1 MAERGEAP
9 ADAAGGGGG
18 GGPAL
23 PPAPSPAPPPPSSSS
38 SPRCALASCLA
49 ELVGRFKRCSRCR
62 LAHYCSGEHQALDW
76 PSHRAFCNAEHA
88 RLEAAAQAGGVVVRE
103 ASGAE
108 LERAR
113 VGAMGVREL
122 RAALAE
128 RGVVARSW
136 GRPCPNRGSPS
147 HSRSA

>member
-9 ADAAGGGGG
+9 ADAAGGCGGGGSGGGGG

-23 PPAPSPAPPPPSSSS
+23 SPFPSPSSSSSSS

-88 RLEAAAQAGGVVVRE
+88 RAEAAAPAPGAVPKDLRVETGRAWAAWRGGE
-103 ASGAE
+103 G
-108 LERAR
+108 
-113 VGAMGVREL
+113 
-122 RAALAE
+122 
-128 RGVVARSW
+128 
-136 GRPCPNRGSPS
+136 
-147 HSRSA
+147 